1 MQKFSLFWK
10 TSLFCLIVFLSLFGL
25 SQNLQAQS
33 WVQEATQ
40 GGFIIKK
47 VVSDTA
53 VCTGQPFSYTIYY
66 TIPAG
71 ATNVTIIDNLAPGGM
86 FLGASY
92 SSACGTPTV
101 VSPTINQMGGTYSL
115 SWASVPTGCTGSFT
129 ITIAFPNGTTC
140 PGTTLRNNVCI
151 MGTLDNKLYEFC
163 TGYVNVTALANNP
176 WHINKYPLGVAWQGG
191 NCPYASASDT
201 ITYQICVY
209 KDVGTTCQL
218 NLVSGVVKD
227 TLPAGAVLVSS
238 TCGATQTGNVITWN
252 VGNLNANQMYN
263 TVCCQFKVYYPS
275 SLFPAGTPLLNQ
287 AWLSGQL
294 GTPQPS
300 CGSFNFASNQTCVQ
314 VGSFTKGTLYK
325 WAYTNRQPGCAGQYV
340 IYVCN
345 NGTTS
350 LPVTVL
356 DTLPITLT
364 GYSLGPQW
372 NLTGS
377 LSSGIVTVTGTLAPG
392 QCGYVYINF
401 TIPANASVGSTIT
414 NCAWLTNA
422 AGGPPQQACVSFVVD
437 APAPTPCLWK
447 DVCNKQASYTP
458 GSVFRYRLRIQN
470 IGGLPLTNVTLTD
483 QLDPNLEYVGNP
495 SYYKD
500 NNWNTPCTTTPANPW
515 TGVIGLAYNSGTNII
530 TATIDTVPSVCQNI
544 FYSNCGMY
552 GTAGVPFYFIEFDV
566 KVRDS
571 SALGSVPNN
580 FKLSGGSLGT
590 ATYTSN
596 TDYVLIVGVI
606 GFSLDKGVKK
616 PADPNYGTTVSTTT
630 GSTVDYR
637 LKMNSSGTAQ
647 LRYVTFADLLP
658 RDASPSD
665 SKILQL
671 CGPRG
676 TTGNYDVSYNSFIS
690 ASPSI
695 TQWKNPFSTGLANV
709 NNLFPTGAP
718 GNAFTNGCGTG
729 GTWNTNW
736 VSLDK
741 NLGAHFGST
750 AIGVTGATVEF
761 NANVMS
767 GTVPASG
774 TICNT
779 FAASGWTKHL
789 IQSNIVN
796 YQLAGQS
803 ESSPVCITL
812 DTVPTQQHCIDS
824 VKIEV
829 KCIGKDAAGN
839 YQYSIAITASSC
851 FPATL
856 MLNSP
861 DGTFSPT
868 TFSLSSSPWTINPT
882 FTHTSANNPIKI
894 KYAILCNGLV
904 CRDSLMLDLPP
915 CDHQEPEQ
923 CCDKFI
929 HKIEK
934 PQIVWT
940 GSGAVIIGVGMSAG
954 PAPIKKFTATIV
966 SAQLR
971 RPSSAWLRIYGDIV
985 AGSLVVAPAP
995 GPQLL
1000 SIYSREAVWGEG
1012 QCIDWQNGAN
1022 LILKMIFPPVPL
1034 VSKDT
1039 LMFAIRYSFTDCNC
1053 LTCDTVIYYTI
1064 PRKWKYIPWDPTHI
1078 HIVRGSADGNEKGD
1092 HTQAEAPPLTSIVM
1106 DDANNGNLWIIS
1118 PDNPDNDV
1126 TITGVEVN
1134 SQQVPLSGIKNGT
1147 SDGIIEGNTGFVESD
1162 IKKGD
1167 EVPISLTFENSAQ
1180 IMQFPVYV
1188 RYAYKMTG
1196 FDEILYT
1203 EPIVYTAR
1211 VSGAQADKLGIDA
1224 DTKPV
1229 NVASYA
1235 LYISNSNGY
1244 NEGIASISIKPL
1256 GSLKLLAVG
1265 PPNSENG
1272 TTYLVPQ
1279 ILEDGSYIITVPSQ
1293 GTAGL
1298 ESSKTAK
1305 PIFLTLSGV
1314 DGANAEIEFVTFD
1327 NNMQQISQGKLTL
1340 SDPISAVD
1348 DGNGGGLNFGSIL
1361 NPVSPNP
1368 AKNFV
1373 TISFALNETESN
1385 AKLSIVDLKGNEVLN
1400 VLDNASIGQGS
1411 YIRGVDVS
1419 NLPSGAYFIVLR
1431 TQNGVST
1438 KSLSIVK

>member
-1 MQKFSLFWK
+1 MQKFSIFFK
-10 TSLFCLIVFLSLFGL
+10 TKLFCLVVFLSLLGI
-25 SQNLQAQS
+25 SQNIKAQS

-92 SSACGTPTV
+92 SIACGTPTV
-101 VSPTINQMGGTYSL
+101 VAPTINQMGGTYSL
-115 SWASVPTGCTGSFT
+115 SWASVPTSCTGSFT
-129 ITIAFPNGTTC
+129 ISIAFPNGTTC
-140 PGTTLRNNVCI
+140 PGTTLRNNVCL

-163 TGYVNVTALANNP
+163 TGYVNVTAIANNP
-176 WHINKYPLGVAWQGG
+176 WHVNKYPLGVAWQGG

-218 NLVSGVVKD
+218 NLVNGVVTD
-227 TLPAGAVLVSS
+227 TLPTGAVLVSS
-238 TCGATQTGNVITWN
+238 NCGATQTGNVVTWL
-252 VGNLNANQMYN
+252 VGNMSANQMYN
-263 TVCCQFKVYYPS
+263 QACCQIKVYYPS
-275 SLFPAGTPLLNQ
+275 GLFPAGTPLLNQ
-287 AWLSGQL
+287 ATLSGQL
-294 GTPQPS
+294 GSPNQP
-300 CGSFNFASNQTCVQ
+300 CGNFTTQSQQTCVQ
-314 VGSFTKGTLYK
+314 IVSVTKGTLYK
-325 WAYTNRQPGCAGQYV
+325 WVYTNRQPGCAGQYV

-356 DTLPITLT
+356 DTLPVTLT

-392 QCGYVYINF
+392 QCGYVYVNF
-401 TIPANASVGSTIT
+401 TIPATATVGSTIT
-414 NCAWLTNA
+414 NCAWLVLPT
-422 AGGPPQQACVSFVVD
+422 GGSQSACASFVVD
-437 APAPTPCLWK
+437 APAATPCLWK
-447 DVCNKQASYTP
+447 EVCNKQTSYTP
-458 GSVFRYRLRIQN
+458 GSTFRYRLRIQN
-470 IGGLPLTNVTLTD
+470 IGGMPLTNATLTD
-483 QLDPNLEYVGNP
+483 QLDPNLEYAGNP
-495 SYYKD
+495 SYYVSST
-500 NNWNTPCTTTPANPW
+500 WNTPCTTTPATPW

-530 TATIDTVPSVCQNI
+530 TATIDTVPAVCQNI
-544 FYSNCGMY
+544 FYVNCGMY
-552 GTAGVPFYFIEFDV
+552 GTSGVPYYFIEFDV

-571 SALGSVPNN
+571 SALGNVPNS

-590 ATYTSN
+590 ASYISN
-596 TDYVLIVGVI
+596 IDYVLIVGTV

-616 PADPNYGTTVSTTT
+616 PSDPNYGTSVTTSA
-630 GSTVDYR
+630 GSTVDYK

-658 RDASPSD
+658 RDASPAD
-665 SKILQL
+665 QKILQL
-671 CGPRG
+671 CGSRG
-676 TTGNYDVSYNSFIS
+676 STGNFDVAYNALIN
-690 ASPSI
+690 ANPVI
-695 TQWKNPFSTGLANV
+695 TQWKNPFNAGLANV
-709 NNLFPTGAP
+709 NNLFPPGAP

-729 GTWNTNW
+729 GTWSSAW

-741 NLGAHFGST
+741 NLGAHFGPS
-750 AIGVTGATVEF
+750 AIGVGGASVEF
-761 NANVMS
+761 S
-767 GTVPASG
+767 GNLINGPVPPSG
-774 TICNT
+774 SLCNT

-803 ESSPVCITL
+803 ESSPVCVTI
-812 DTVPTQQHCIDS
+812 DTVQQPTHCIDS
-824 VKIEV
+824 VKIQI

-839 YQYSIAITASSC
+839 YQYAIQVTASSC

-856 MLNSP
+856 MMNSP
-861 DGTFSPT
+861 DGTFVPA
-868 TFSLSSSPWTINPT
+868 TFSLASSPWTINPT

-915 CDHQEPEQ
+915 CDQQEPEE

-934 PQIVWT
+934 PQIAWT
-940 GSGAVIIGVGMSAG
+940 SAGAVVLGVGMSAG

-971 RPSSAWLRIYGDIV
+971 RQSGPWQRIFGDILN
-985 AGSLVVAPAP
+985 GSLIVAPAP

-1000 SIYSREAVWGEG
+1000 SLFSREAVWGEG
-1012 QCIDWQNGAN
+1012 QCIDWRQGAN
-1022 LILKMIFPPVPL
+1022 LILKMLFPPVGGIL
-1034 VSKDT
+1034 YKDS
-1039 LMFAIRYSFTDCNC
+1039 LRFAIRYSFTDCNC
-1053 LTCDTVIYYTI
+1053 LTCDTVVYYTI
-1064 PRKWKYIPWDPTHI
+1064 VRKWKWIPWDPTDI
-1078 HIVRGSADGNEKGD
+1078 HIIRGSADGNEKGN
-1092 HTQAEAPPLTSIVM
+1092 QPQSEQPAATSLLM
-1106 DDANNGNLWIIS
+1106 DDVNNGSLWVIS

-1134 SQQVPLSGIKNGT
+1134 SQQVQLSEIKNG
-1147 SDGIIEGNTGFVESD
+1147 NTNGFIQGEIGFVETD

-1167 EVPISLTFENSAQ
+1167 NVPISLLFNNSSQ
-1180 IMQFPVYV
+1180 LMKFSVYV
-1188 RYAYKMTG
+1188 RFAYKMDG
-1196 FDEILYT
+1196 FDEILFS
-1203 EPIVYTAR
+1203 EPVLYNAR
-1211 VSGAQADKLGIDA
+1211 VPGAAPDEMAIDNE
-1224 DTKPV
+1224 TKPA

-1244 NEGIASISIKPL
+1244 EEGISSISIKPL

-1265 PPNSENG
+1265 PPSSDDG
-1272 TTYLVPQ
+1272 KTYLIPQ
-1279 ILEDGSYIITVPSQ
+1279 VQEDGSYIITVPSQ

-1298 ESSKTAK
+1298 EPLKTAK

-1314 DGANAEIEFVTFD
+1314 DASNADVEFTTFD
-1327 NNMQQISQGKLTL
+1327 NNMQQISQGTLTL
-1340 SDPISAVD
+1340 SNPISAVD
-1348 DGNGGGLNFGSIL
+1348 DGNGGLNYGTVL
-1361 NPVSPNP
+1361 NPVAPNP

-1385 AKLSIVDLKGNEVLN
+1385 AKLSIVDMKGTEVLK
-1400 VLDNASIGQGS
+1400 VLDNAIIEQGS

-1438 KSLSIVK
+1438 KSLSIVR